1 METRRKGPL
10 PQIVESPVKPAF
22 SEALKFWWKL
32 GWISFGG
39 PAGQIAVM
47 HRELVEKKKW
57 IGEGAF
63 LHALSYCMLLPGP
76 EAQQLATY
84 LGWLLHGIRGGL
96 VAGILFIL
104 PSVFILLG
112 LSALYLL
119 YGRISFVENFFE
131 GVKAAVLAVLILA
144 FWKLAEKIFFSSSN
158 EAAVKNKPGKF
169 WVNGLTVLVA
179 LAGAATMFFH
189 GSFPILIASSL
200 ALGTLLTFV
209 FGKYFRSKKPKTPAL
224 EKNISAITVSGEIR
238 RMATLVFVFGALWM
252 LPIALFYF
260 LANDFP
266 FWKTLTL
273 FFTQAALVTFGGAYA
288 VLPYVAQMSVSHFH
302 WLSASEMI
310 DGLALGEST
319 PGPLIMVLAF
329 VGFLGAAHH
338 HENSLLFGT
347 AGLLL
352 TVFYTFLPSFFFIL
366 AGAPWVEKTGGN
378 DFFKSA
384 LTLAQAAVVGVIFY
398 LALYFGKAILFP
410 ESVSVLGLR
419 GFPLVWA
426 AISLLAL
433 KPFKI
438 NLPLWLLASGA
449 AGTLFHWISSSIR

>member
-1 METRRKGPL
+1 M
-10 PQIVESPVKPAF
+10 KPDF

-57 IGEGAF
+57 VGEKPF

-84 LGWLLHGIRGGL
+84 LGWLLHGVRGGI
-96 VAGILFIL
+96 VAGVLFIF
-104 PSVFILLG
+104 PSIFILLG
-112 LSALYLL
+112 LSVLYLL
-119 YGRISFVENFFE
+119 YGRIALVENFFE
-131 GVKAAVLAVLILA
+131 GVKAGVLAVVILA
-144 FWKLAEKIFFSSSN
+144 FWKLAEKIFFASFKNKDKSKN
-158 EAAVKNKPGKF
+158 ENGKPGKAGEF
-169 WVNGLTVLVA
+169 WVNAPVVLISV
-179 LAGAATMFFH
+179 AGALFMFFH
-189 GSFPILIASSL
+189 WSFPLLIVSAL
-200 ALGTLLTFV
+200 ALGIVL
-209 FGKYFRSKKPKTPAL
+209 
-224 EKNISAITVSGEIR
+224 
-238 RMATLVFVFGALWM
+238 TLVFPNYFRTEKTESATAKDDAPKTRLANELRRLVILVFIFGALWM
-252 LPIALFYF
+252 LPIGAAFF
-260 LANDFP
+260 LASDFS
-266 FWKTLTL
+266 FWKTMSL
-273 FFTQAALVTFGGAYA
+273 FWTQAALITFGGAYA
-288 VLPYVAQMSVSHFH
+288 VLPYVAQLSVNHFH
-302 WLSASEMI
+302 WLSTSEMI
-310 DGLALGEST
+310 DGFALGEST

-338 HENSLLFGT
+338 HESSILLGT

-366 AGAPWVEKTGGN
+366 AGAPLVEKTGGN

-384 LTLAQAAVVGVIFY
+384 LTFAQAAVVGVIFY

-410 ESVSVLGLR
+410 ETFSVSGLKL
-419 GFPLVWA
+419 FPLIWA
-426 AISLLAL
+426 GLSLLAL

-449 AGTLFHWISSSIR
+449 AGLAFHWISSSIR

>member
-1 METRRKGPL
+1 M
-10 PQIVESPVKPAF
+10 KPGF

-47 HRELVEKKKW
+47 HRELVEEKKW
-57 IGEGAF
+57 VGEKAF

-104 PSVFILLG
+104 PSVFILLA

-119 YGRISFVENFFE
+119 YGRVALVENFFE
-131 GVKAAVLAVLILA
+131 GVKAGVLAVVILA
-144 FWKLAEKIFFSSSN
+144 FWKLAGKIFFSSSSLSPSSSPSSK
-158 EAAVKNKPGKF
+158 EKPGKVG
-169 WVNGLTVLVA
+169 VNVLTALVA
-179 LAGAATMFFH
+179 MAGALFMLFH
-189 GSFPILIASSL
+189 WSFPFLIVS
-200 ALGTLLTFV
+200 ALVLGILLTLAFP
-209 FGKYFRSKKPKTPAL
+209 KYFGSGLRNGSAARKSGL
-224 EKNISAITVSGEIR
+224 GISVSGEFR
-238 RMATLVFVFGALWM
+238 RLAVLVLVFGALWI
-252 LPIALFYF
+252 LPLVSLYF
-260 LANDFP
+260 LANDFS
-266 FWKTLTL
+266 FWKTMSL
-273 FFTQAALVTFGGAYA
+273 FWTQAALVTFGGAYA
-288 VLPYVAQMSVSHFH
+288 ILPYVAQMSVSHFH
-302 WLSASEMI
+302 WLAASEMI

-338 HENSLLFGT
+338 HDQSLLFGT
-347 AGLLL
+347 VGLLL

-384 LTLAQAAVVGVIFY
+384 LSLAQAAVVGVIFY

-410 ESVSVLGLR
+410 DSFSFSGLQV
-419 GFPLVWA
+419 FPLVWA
-426 AISLLAL
+426 GLSLLAL

-449 AGTLFHWISSSIR
+449 AGLAVHLISSSIR